1 MLQCT
6 PPRGLVQWWPAA
18 LSIDPFCPSAQ
29 DTCLKLGLGDEAVAQ
44 ATVAFQVLGE
54 AYHVLSDPEQR
65 AIYDQQLVERR
76 AEKKRAVQAELA
88 RRAEQAEMAKRA
100 MQEAKMKAQAEEAAR
115 RL

>member
-1 MLQCT
+1 MH
-6 PPRGLVQWWPAA
+6 PPQGLVQWWPAA

-65 AIYDQQLVERR
+65 AIYDQQLVERL
-76 AEKKRAVQAELA
+76 QW
-88 RRAEQAEMAKRA
+88 
-100 MQEAKMKAQAEEAAR
+100 
-115 RL
+115 